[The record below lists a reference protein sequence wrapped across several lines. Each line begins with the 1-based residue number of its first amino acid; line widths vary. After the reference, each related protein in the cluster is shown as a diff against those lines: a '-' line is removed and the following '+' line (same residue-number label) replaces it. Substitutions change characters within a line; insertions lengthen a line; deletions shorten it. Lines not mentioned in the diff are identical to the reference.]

1 MLEWTQMWIFRHSS
15 DTAAMAKDA
24 SAIEG
29 LGMKAKG

>member
-1 MLEWTQMWIFRHSS
+1 MDADVDFSVLVRY
-15 DTAAMAKDA
+15 AVMAKDA